1 MLEATR
7 LDTARLELDAEVL
20 IELLIADERLDVVAV
35 DDRMLEITLVA
46 CDERLDDTVLAG
58 AELAR
63 LDEAT
68 TNDDWLDEDTVADLN
83 AAISF
88 FTLFNA
94 CAACASSGCPTA
106 TPQGTPRQFTSG
118 LENFATRPLALFT

>member
-7 LDTARLELDAEVL
+7 LDAARLELDAEVL
-20 IELLIADERLDVVAV
+20 IELLIADERLDAV

-94 CAACASSGCPTA
+94 CAACASSG
-106 TPQGTPRQFTSG
+106 
-118 LENFATRPLALFT
+118 

>member
-7 LDTARLELDAEVL
+7 LDAARLELDAEVL
-20 IELLIADERLDVVAV
+20 IELLIADERLDAV

-58 AELAR
+58 VELAR

-68 TNDDWLDEDTVADLN
+68 TNDD
-83 AAISF
+83 
-88 FTLFNA
+88 
-94 CAACASSGCPTA
+94 
-106 TPQGTPRQFTSG
+106 
-118 LENFATRPLALFT
+118 

>member
-7 LDTARLELDAEVL
+7 LDAARLELDAEVL

-58 AELAR
+58 VELAR

-68 TNDDWLDEDTVADLN
+68 TNDD
-83 AAISF
+83 
-88 FTLFNA
+88 
-94 CAACASSGCPTA
+94 
-106 TPQGTPRQFTSG
+106 
-118 LENFATRPLALFT
+118 